1 MRGTIPKES
10 ENFESDFDR
19 DGLLLLGSEEN
30 TRQKQTKT
38 GKKSKKTMSKLR
50 TDPLLRGMED
60 LGFFLLDPPKDV
72 PQEHEY
78 WTYIITKDDVR
89 PVHEDYLFVLR
100 ACAKIIDVDPRVVH
114 LAILNVEKGIIEAE
128 KKVLKFLALQ
138 KGVSLGDAAHVSEQ
152 MEEVD

>member
-1 MRGTIPKES
+1 M
-10 ENFESDFDR
+10 DR
-19 DGLLLLGSEEN
+19 NGVLVLGSEEN
-30 TRQKQTKT
+30 TRQKQTKL
-38 GKKSKKTMSKLR
+38 GKKSKKTLTKLR

-78 WTYIITKDDVR
+78 WTYIITRDDVR

-100 ACAKIIDVDPRVVH
+100 ACAKIIDVDPRVMH

-128 KKVLKFLALQ
+128 KKVLKFLAVQ
-138 KGVSLGDAAHVSEQ
+138 KGRSLDDAAHGSEQ
-152 MEEVD
+152 MEELD